1 MILVLFIMKND
12 DRKLNIYFNIFFMY
26 TKKNNTDIKRGRMMK
41 KKSLLKIMLIFILN
55 IVFTYG
61 STVYQFENGIPENI
75 KVSETSKLEIT
86 NLKSKDGNNS
96 LKWTFKG
103 NDTLSILGDVGYSTF
118 KNGGYEKSR
127 SSYVMWVYNK
137 EAFDDKML
145 VQFKKNHQIK
155 TSFEMSMNFQGW
167 RTIWVQYDRDMT
179 GTPEEGMDEIVLIS
193 PKKSG
198 EILIDQIIPSVLI
211 DPRHNTR
218 DEQVNF
224 VNLDADTSVNTH
236 WMSLYKNYNAIT
248 KLEGKALT
256 QNEISGIKSIE
267 TRFRDNILKKTKV
280 NDEII
285 KENEK
290 KLDFY
295 KTKTIASPQTIVVY
309 RDFNDEQKEKLRD
322 IYILEYGKWLREL
335 AFMYNS
341 TEKESQKNKIYS
353 IFKEALDYLYDQG
366 WSRGSGQ
373 GTIHHLGY
381 QVRELYQAVF
391 LMKAPLIKDGQ
402 LKKASEMVR
411 WYSALGIIFTPEE
424 KIKGVN
430 ADILNTMLPGMLMG
444 ILLNEDE
451 KNIGQELRQ
460 FNKYLTKSIDY
471 APGLIGGFKKD
482 GSMFHHMQN
491 YPAYAKGAYE
501 GLAPIIYYL
510 GNTPFALDKN
520 AYEIVKNAMLMTRVY
535 SNKKTWLL
543 TLTGRHPE
551 NIFEIADD
559 IFRYTAFGREEGVDK
574 DLAEA
579 YLRLSPDGKYSDE
592 LRKLGFK
599 EEKAPNGSW
608 TMNMGSLQL
617 QRRDEWLAGV
627 KGFSRYL
634 VGNETYVKNNLYG
647 RYMSYGTFQIV
658 ENSLKESGFESD
670 GWNWAHYPG
679 TTAINLPLEKL
690 RSSLSQVDAQSGIEE
705 MLISDETY
713 SGGNSLNNNGMF
725 AMKLHENAKYNGSH
739 RARKSVFFFENRA
752 ILLGSN
758 IENNDGE
765 NETHTTLFQNYL
777 NEKEVTFENKKIS
790 ENNFILD
797 SQNNLYKIVD
807 GEVVYKK
814 GLQNSYNHKNG
825 KPTKNNF
832 ELAYINHNKAP
843 KDESYEFSILI
854 KGNKDEQEKF
864 KKDSGYKVLQKDYRA
879 HIVEDK
885 ISGMKGYALFES
897 GEIKNDKF
905 IKSVDIP
912 SMILLASKNKSLEI
926 SFVDPD
932 LRLYEGIDETQYDEK
947 GNMKEVNIY
956 SRKWNGNES
965 IPHTSSII
973 LKGKYKLE
981 KENKDVKVEIK
992 NGETIIKITTTYALP
1007 VKINLVKI
1015 D

>member
-1 MILVLFIMKND
+1 
-12 DRKLNIYFNIFFMY
+12 
-26 TKKNNTDIKRGRMMK
+26 MK
-41 KKSLLKIMLIFILN
+41 KKSLLKLILLFILN
-55 IVFTYG
+55 VVFSYG
-61 STVYQFENGIPENI
+61 STIYQFENGIPKNI
-75 KVSETSKLEIT
+75 KVSNTSKLGIT

-96 LKWTFKG
+96 LKWSFKG
-103 NDTLSILGDVGYSTF
+103 NDTLNIFGDVGYTKF
-118 KNGGYEKSR
+118 KNGGYEKAR
-127 SSYVMWVYNK
+127 ASYAMWIYNK
-137 EAFDDKML
+137 EAFNDKMT
-145 VQFKKNHQIK
+145 VQFKKNNKLK
-155 TSFEMSMNFQGW
+155 TSFEIGMNFQGW
-167 RTIWVQYDRDMT
+167 RTVWVQYDRDMT
-179 GTPEEGMDEIVLIS
+179 GTPGEGMDEIILNS
-193 PKKSG
+193 PKQSG
-198 EILIDQIIPSVLI
+198 EILIDQIITSTLV

-218 DEQVNF
+218 DEQVNY

-236 WMSLYKNYNAIT
+236 WMSLYKNYNAI
-248 KLEGKALT
+248 KRVEGKTLSK
-256 QNEISGIKSIE
+256 NEITGIKSVE
-267 TRFRDNILKKTKV
+267 NRFRNNILKKTKV
-280 NDEII
+280 NNKII
-285 KENEK
+285 KENKEK
-290 KLDFY
+290 LENY
-295 KTKTIASPQTIVVY
+295 KTRTISTPQIIVIY
-309 RDFNDEQKEKLRD
+309 RDFTDEQKKELKD
-322 IYILEYGKWLREL
+322 IYLVEYGKWLREL

-341 TEKESQKNKIYS
+341 TDNKNQKNEIYL
-353 IFKEALDYLYDQG
+353 IFKEALNYLYDQG
-366 WSRGSGQ
+366 WTRGSGQ

-381 QVRELYQAVF
+381 QIRELYQAVF
-391 LMKAPLIKDGQ
+391 LMKEPLIKDNEI
-402 LKKASEMVR
+402 KKAAEMVR
-411 WYSALGIIFTPEE
+411 WYSALGIIYTPEE

-430 ADILNTMLPGMLMG
+430 ADILNTMLPGMLIG
-444 ILLNEDE
+444 ILLDEDE
-451 KNIGQELRQ
+451 KNIAQELKQ

-510 GNTPFALDKN
+510 GNTPFALNKN
-520 AYEIVKNAMLMTRVY
+520 AYEIVKRAILMTRVY
-535 SNKKTWLL
+535 SNKTTWLL

-551 NIFEIADD
+551 NIFEISDEV
-559 IFRYTAFGREEGVDK
+559 FRYAAFGKEEGVDK

-579 YLRLSPDGKYSDE
+579 YLRLSPKGKYSNE
-592 LRKLGFK
+592 FRKLGFE

-658 ENSLKESGFESD
+658 ENSLRESGFESD

-690 RSSLSQVDAQSGIEE
+690 KSSLSQVDAQSGIEE
-705 MLISDETY
+705 MLISDEKY

-739 RARKSVFFFENRA
+739 RARKSVFFFDNRV
-752 ILLGSN
+752 ILLGTN
-758 IENNDGE
+758 IENNDSE
-765 NETHTTLFQNYL
+765 NETHTTLFQNYI
-777 NEKEVTFENKKIS
+777 NEKEVNSENKKIS
-790 ENNFILD
+790 ENDFILD
-797 SQNNLYKIVD
+797 SQNNLYKIVN

-814 GLQNSYNHKNG
+814 GLQKSYNHKNG
-825 KPTKNNF
+825 KPTENNF

-843 KDESYEFSILI
+843 KDEFYEYSILI
-854 KGNKDEQEKF
+854 KRSKEEQDTF
-864 KKDSGYKVLQKDYRA
+864 KKDSGYKVLQKDYNA

-885 ISGMKGYALFES
+885 ISKMRGYALFES
-897 GEIKNDKF
+897 GEIKDDSF
-905 IKSVDIP
+905 IKYVDTP
-912 SMILLASKNKSLEI
+912 SMILLVPKNENLEM

-965 IPHTSSII
+965 IPHTSLVI

-981 KENKDVKVEIK
+981 KENKDIK
-992 NGETIIKITTTYALP
+992 LEVQNGETIVKVTTTYALP
-1007 VKINLVKI
+1007 VKVNLIKI